1 MKSWLLLVPAL
12 VLALLT
18 AQPLAALTLPQFEGR
33 WRGEGAMVLGD
44 EPEQRFRCQIRL
56 NTTRPGQSF
65 FSGRCATAQA
75 AQSFTY
81 MLTESDAG
89 ALSAEN
95 RAPTPDDL
103 PPLMTGTALPGL
115 LDLRAEPAALFQ
127 LRLEGDTLVFRIEGR
142 GGQGPA
148 RGLARLVRQN

>member
-1 MKSWLLLVPAL
+1 MIPWPL
-12 VLALLT
+12 LALMLVT
-18 AQPLAALTLPQFEGR
+18 ATPLSALTLPQFEGR

-56 NTTRPGQSF
+56 NTTRPGESF

-75 AQSFTY
+75 AQSLTY
-81 MLTESDAG
+81 MLTESETG

-95 RAPTPDDL
+95 RAETPDTL
-103 PPLMTGTALPGL
+103 PAVMTGTAAPGL
-115 LDLRAEPAALFQ
+115 LDLRAESEALFE
-127 LRLEGDTLVFRIEGR
+127 LRLDGDTLVFRIEGR

-148 RGLARLVRQN
+148 RGQARLLRQN